1 VAGATAR
8 FFTTKCVAFLK
19 LLVYGINFSPE
30 LTGIGKYTG
39 DLAVWLA
46 GRGHEVRVVTAPP
59 YYPDWKVGAG
69 YSAKRWSCNTWQGV
83 QVWRC
88 PLWVPTRPGGVAR
101 LLHLA
106 SFALSSL
113 PVVLRHAF
121 WRPDVVWVVAPSLLC
136 APTGLAVARLVR
148 ARAWLHIQDFEVDA
162 AFGMGLLTGN
172 GLRRTVLGAE
182 RWLLAR
188 FDRVSTISPRMVERL
203 HAKGVVP
210 ARQVLFP
217 NWVEMQNFDSP
228 AAPSRAGAQD
238 YRVQL
243 GIPSGAIVALYSGN
257 MGAKQG
263 LEVLADVAAS
273 LAGNPAVWFVFC
285 GNGVGRAE
293 LLARCAN
300 LPQVRFLDLQPAQ
313 RLPEL
318 LGMADIHL
326 LPQRA
331 DAADLVMPSKLTG
344 MLASARPV
352 VAGAGPETGLAEVVQ
367 HCGMVVPPEDAAAFT
382 EAIELLA
389 NDATLR
395 NNLGAAGHSYAL
407 QHMERTKVLERF
419 ERALL
424 DLTEPC

>member
-1 VAGATAR
+1 M
-8 FFTTKCVAFLK
+8 K

-39 DLAVWLA
+39 DMAAWLA
-46 GRGHEVRVVTAPP
+46 ARGHAVRVVTAPP
-59 YYPDWKVGAG
+59 YYPDWKLGPG
-69 YSAKRWSCNTWQGV
+69 YKPARWSSETWRGV
-83 QVWRC
+83 QIWRC
-88 PLWVPTRPGGVAR
+88 PLWVPAEPGGISR

-113 PVVLRHAF
+113 PVVLRHVF

-136 APTGLAVARLVR
+136 APAALAASRLAG

-162 AFGMGLLTGN
+162 AFDMGLLKGAR
-172 GLRRTVLGAE
+172 LRRLVLGAE
-182 RWLLAR
+182 RWLLRR
-188 FDRVSTISPRMVERL
+188 FARVSTISPRMVERL
-203 HAKGVVP
+203 HAKGVEP
-210 ARQVLFP
+210 ARQMLFP
-217 NWVEMQNFDSP
+217 NWVDMRDF
-228 AAPSRAGAQD
+228 AAPPETVRHGAAD

-243 GIPSGAIVALYSGN
+243 EIPPDAVVALYSGN

-263 LEVLADVAAS
+263 LEVLADVAAR
-273 LAGNPAVWFVFC
+273 LAGNAAVWFVFC
-285 GNGVGRAE
+285 GTGVGRAN
-293 LLARCAN
+293 LLARCAA

-344 MLASARPV
+344 MLASGRPV
-352 VAGAGPETGLAEVVQ
+352 VAGAHPHTGLAEVVR
-367 HCGMVVPPEDAAAFT
+367 HCGVVVPPEDAGAFAQ
-382 EAIELLA
+382 AIGFLA

-395 NNLGAAGHSYAL
+395 NNLGAAGKSHAL
-407 QHMERTKVLERF
+407 EHMEQSRILEQF
-419 ERALL
+419 ERALKETM
-424 DLTEPC
+424 DPC